1 MVQSLDNLSLS
12 RIFLG
17 WFQAGKNL
25 LSLDVMLSEINTKLQ
40 TLLSTNQEN
49 SKFFSK
55 ATMAQNKEWKCI
67 IIKEQVVLVW
77 VCITPMKVLIALLT
91 VVSNLL
97 YKETILYIWQQR
109 TQYWRNMMVD
119 LRIFSKKYMKNNI
132 RNNLKLKSY
141 GMNIDLLMIWLPIWL
156 NLTVVLYGLVKIMMV
171 MFNLIV

>member
-1 MVQSLDNLSLS
+1 
-12 RIFLG
+12 
-17 WFQAGKNL
+17 
-25 LSLDVMLSEINTKLQ
+25 
-40 TLLSTNQEN
+40 
-49 SKFFSK
+49 
-55 ATMAQNKEWKCI
+55 
-67 IIKEQVVLVW
+67 
-77 VCITPMKVLIALLT
+77 MKVLIALLT

>member
-1 MVQSLDNLSLS
+1 
-12 RIFLG
+12 
-17 WFQAGKNL
+17 
-25 LSLDVMLSEINTKLQ
+25 MLSEINTKLQ

-97 YKETILYIWQQR
+97 YKETILYI
-109 TQYWRNMMVD
+109 
-119 LRIFSKKYMKNNI
+119 
-132 RNNLKLKSY
+132 
-141 GMNIDLLMIWLPIWL
+141 
-156 NLTVVLYGLVKIMMV
+156 
-171 MFNLIV
+171 